1 MRMKIYEIVDLKGLL
16 NGSDKAQIEEATIN
30 ITKTVRALVV
40 DSHFYIKEFGLLI
53 NFELDESISE
63 TFKIKEDDTK
73 TVLINP
79 KNLVYKEDGT
89 LNSFSDLKAPLTKT
103 ITELLVRNL
112 ETETTTPIEVDQNLW
127 YRKLF
132 VLDGR
137 SEIESSLIKKFNQQ
151 SDYLKY
157 LFLVELFDVVNFD
170 EDETTRY
177 SKLDQL
183 LDEGIFPMEA
193 IVDFMEVCHYPRNNP
208 IPVPNDIFRN
218 KKTENELI
226 RVEVDPILK
235 VMGDYTLIRAILKN
249 EI

>member
-1 MRMKIYEIVDLKGLL
+1 MKIYEIVDLKGLL

-40 DSHFYIKEFGLLI
+40 DSHFYIKEFGLII

-112 ETETTTPIEVDQNLW
+112 ETETTTPIEVD
-127 YRKLF
+127 
-132 VLDGR
+132 
-137 SEIESSLIKKFNQQ
+137 
-151 SDYLKY
+151 
-157 LFLVELFDVVNFD
+157 
-170 EDETTRY
+170 
-177 SKLDQL
+177 
-183 LDEGIFPMEA
+183 
-193 IVDFMEVCHYPRNNP
+193 
-208 IPVPNDIFRN
+208 
-218 KKTENELI
+218 
-226 RVEVDPILK
+226 
-235 VMGDYTLIRAILKN
+235 
-249 EI
+249 